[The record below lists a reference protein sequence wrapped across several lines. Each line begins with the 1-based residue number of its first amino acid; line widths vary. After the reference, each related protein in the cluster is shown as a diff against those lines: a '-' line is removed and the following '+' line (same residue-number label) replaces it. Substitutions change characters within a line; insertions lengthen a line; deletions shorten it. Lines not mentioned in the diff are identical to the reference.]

1 MGEAGSGMR
10 QTVPAELSSFVGRE
24 RELAAVAQ
32 LLAVERL
39 VTLTGP
45 AGIGKTRLAVR
56 TVRSLTSSDGIDV
69 CWADLARLEPPRLPE
84 LEAGLLAALAGRE
97 VLLVLDGC
105 EQLRGRAR
113 GLAGR
118 LLTELPG
125 LRILATSQRR
135 LWLREEVE
143 AAVPPLSLPAAPA
156 AADGPA
162 GPVPVAEIAGY
173 AAVRLFEERA
183 RGADPFFELTERNAG
198 DVAALCR
205 ALDGIPGALELAAG
219 RSHQYAPDQALRRLA
234 ADPLTFLAGGA
245 GRGTRVDAE
254 RSYRLAPPAERL
266 VRERL
271 SVFAGSFDL
280 AAAAD
285 VCGFGVLTRESAAEV
300 LRDLVP
306 GLLADGGPGRGRYRL
321 PLSVRAHAARR
332 LAHGQAGEG
341 TTAARRHHERCR
353 VVAERAAQLW
363 REGAQGEARALALRE
378 LPELRAA
385 MNPLSATGPAAAL
398 EIAVSLWFLWSACG
412 LTEEGRRHV
421 ERALALHQAPRPARA
436 LWLAAWLVASLGESA
451 AADPLLVEA
460 WSAAVQ
466 EGEDTCLAYL
476 AHVRGTVAL
485 WEERYEDAAAEFLEG
500 LELLPEEP
508 EFGPGRE
515 ALRAAHTMALAHTD
529 PSSVPVEDGRPGRL
543 SGLPSGPAAGS
554 LSGPPSGLPFGPAT
568 DSPAGPLSGLPFGPA
583 TGQPADSPSG
593 PFPGPP
599 GRPRDP
605 WARAWRDFAHALVHR
620 HAGRPAAARA
630 ALLRTLA
637 TLTALGD
644 GVGQAFAVEL
654 FAELEAERGRYLE
667 AARLLGCVSRSR
679 PAAAPAPRAER
690 VLRARLTPEAFRSA
704 RREGAGTP
712 LRRLLPEL

>member
-1 MGEAGSGMR
+1 MR
-10 QTVPAELSSFVGRE
+10 QTVPAELSSFIGRE
-24 RELAAVAQ
+24 RELAAVAK

-56 TVRSLTSSDGIDV
+56 TVRSLTSSDGSDV
-69 CWADLARLEPPRLPE
+69 CWAEAARVDPPRLPE
-84 LEAGLLAALAGRE
+84 LEAGLAAALAGRE

-105 EQLRGRAR
+105 EQLPGQAR

-118 LLTELPG
+118 LLAALPG

-143 AAVPPLSLPAAPA
+143 VAVPPLSLPPGPVVVGGHGGPGAPA
-156 AADGPA
+156 ERM
-162 GPVPVAEIAGY
+162 PVAEMAGY

-183 RGADPFFELTERNAG
+183 RGADPLFVLTERNAA

-280 AAAAD
+280 AAAAE
-285 VCGFGVLTRESAAEV
+285 VCGFGVLTREGAAEV

-306 GLLADGGPGRGRYRL
+306 GLLADGGPGRYRL

-332 LAHGQAGEG
+332 LAHGPAGDG

-353 VVAERAAQLW
+353 VLAEKAAQLW
-363 REGAQGEARALALRE
+363 REGAQEAARELALRE

-421 ERALALHQAPRPARA
+421 ERALALHPAPRPARA
-436 LWLAAWLVASLGESA
+436 LWLAAWLVASLGEAA

-485 WEERYEDAAAEFLEG
+485 WEERYEDAAGECLEG

-515 ALRAAHTMALAHTD
+515 ALRAAYAMALAHTD
-529 PSSVPVEDGRPGRL
+529 PTPPPAEDGLPGPL
-543 SGLPSGPAAGS
+543 PGPSGGPLAGPS
-554 LSGPPSGLPFGPAT
+554 AILPGGPGSGPSGRRG
-568 DSPAGPLSGLPFGPA
+568 
-583 TGQPADSPSG
+583 
-593 PFPGPP
+593 
-599 GRPRDP
+599 DP
-605 WARAWRDFAHALVHR
+605 WARAWSDFARAVVHR
-620 HAGRPAAARA
+620 HEGRQAAARA
-630 ALLRTLA
+630 ALLRTLG
-637 TLTALGD
+637 TLIALGD
-644 GVGQAFAVEL
+644 GVGQAFAAEVL
-654 FAELEAERGRYLE
+654 AELEADRGRYAE
-667 AARLLGCVSRSR
+667 AARLLGCVSRTR

-690 VLRARLTPEAFRSA
+690 VLRARLSPEAFRSA
-704 RREGAGTP
+704 LREGARTP
-712 LRRLLPEL
+712 LSRLLPEP

>member
-1 MGEAGSGMR
+1 MR
-10 QTVPAELSSFVGRE
+10 QTVPAELSSFIGRE
-24 RELAAVAQ
+24 RELAAVAK

-56 TVRSLTSSDGIDV
+56 TVRSLTSTDGIDV
-69 CWADLARLEPPRLPE
+69 CWAEAARVDPPRLPE
-84 LEAGLLAALAGRE
+84 LEAGLAAALAGRE

-105 EQLRGRAR
+105 EQLPGQAR

-118 LLTELPG
+118 LLAALPG

-143 AAVPPLSLPAAPA
+143 VAVPPLSLPPGPVAVGGHGGPGAPA
-156 AADGPA
+156 ERM
-162 GPVPVAEIAGY
+162 PVAEMAGY

-183 RGADPFFELTERNAG
+183 RGADPFFVLTERNAA

-280 AAAAD
+280 AAAAE
-285 VCGFGVLTRESAAEV
+285 VCGFGVLTREGAAEV

-306 GLLADGGPGRGRYRL
+306 GLLADGGPGRYRL

-332 LAHGQAGEG
+332 LAHGPAGDG
-341 TTAARRHHERCR
+341 TTASRRHHERCR
-353 VVAERAAQLW
+353 VLAEKAAQLW
-363 REGAQGEARALALRE
+363 REGAQEAARELALRE

-421 ERALALHQAPRPARA
+421 ERALALHPAPRPARA
-436 LWLAAWLVASLGESA
+436 LWLAAWLVASLGEAA

-466 EGEDTCLAYL
+466 EGRTPASPTSRTCGARSRCGRSGTRTPPGSSW
-476 AHVRGTVAL
+476 RGWNCCRMNRSSAPAGRRCEPRTPWPSPTPPRRRARPRTACRARSRARRVAVAI
-485 WEERYEDAAAEFLEG
+485 RG
-500 LELLPEEP
+500 R
-508 EFGPGRE
+508 GPG
-515 ALRAAHTMALAHTD
+515 
-529 PSSVPVEDGRPGRL
+529 
-543 SGLPSGPAAGS
+543 
-554 LSGPPSGLPFGPAT
+554 AT
-568 DSPAGPLSGLPFGPA
+568 SPAPWSTA
-583 TGQPADSPSG
+583 TRAVRPR
-593 PFPGPP
+593 PGPP
-599 GRPRDP
+599 CCAP
-605 WARAWRDFAHALVHR
+605 WE
-620 HAGRPAAARA
+620 P
-630 ALLRTLA
+630 
-637 TLTALGD
+637 
-644 GVGQAFAVEL
+644 
-654 FAELEAERGRYLE
+654 
-667 AARLLGCVSRSR
+667 
-679 PAAAPAPRAER
+679 
-690 VLRARLTPEAFRSA
+690 
-704 RREGAGTP
+704 
-712 LRRLLPEL
+712 